1 MSDVYDPVMEAGLES
16 FPASDS
22 PAFTPVRGTG
32 GKHSTVPDARF
43 TPDLQSAF
51 REVDL
56 RLLTRTGHVHLAL
69 LQAQEFL
76 GLALREWAAGRG
88 SAVGAEVAGCLAAL
102 RIHLNEHRANIEAEG
117 SLSNSVKSEAP
128 WLISQLQHLLRHHD
142 ELASA
147 ILLASAEYERT
158 GDDTRAAVR
167 VHRRAKGITA
177 GLTTLLA
184 VERSLLMAQ
193 FCEPQA
199 QD

>member
-16 FPASDS
+16 FPASDP
-22 PAFTPVRGTG
+22 PAFTPVRSTG
-32 GKHSTVPDARF
+32 AKHSTVPGARS
-43 TPDLQSAF
+43 TSDLQSAF

-56 RLLTRTGHVHLAL
+56 RLLPRTGQVHLTL
-69 LQAQEFL
+69 LEAEAFL

-88 SAVGAEVAGCLAAL
+88 SAAGAEVAGCLVAL
-102 RIHLNEHRANIEAEG
+102 RIHLNEHRTNIEAEG

-128 WLISQLQHLLRHHD
+128 WLISQLEHLLRHHD
-142 ELASA
+142 ELGSA
-147 ILLASAEYERT
+147 ILFASAEYERT
-158 GDDTRAAVR
+158 GDETRAAVR

-177 GLTTLLA
+177 ALTTLLA
-184 VERSLLMAQ
+184 VERTLLMAQ